1 MTAAQRAALFAP
13 RLARRRAVGLAFL
26 AFCIGASVSSV
37 LVLASLIWRIV
48 SQGLTVIDW
57 GFLTSTV
64 SQLNPADSGIYA
76 ALIGTV
82 WLMVL
87 TTLIA
92 VPLGV
97 GAAIYLHEYARPTRL
112 TRLIELNIANLAGV
126 PSIVYG
132 LLGLTIFVR
141 LMTRMVEQA
150 GIDQRFN
157 PFGDSLLSG
166 ALTMA
171 LLVLPVIIIAAREAL
186 AAVPDSVRQAAYA
199 VGATR
204 WQAVRSHVLPAAL
217 PGIITG
223 MILSLSRAIGE
234 AAPLIVV
241 GAATYMSQAPQ
252 VFGTD
257 FTVLP
262 IQVFFWA
269 SENAEI
275 FEQLTAGAILVLL
288 VVLFVMNS
296 IGVLIRGLQQR
307 QGVNA

>member
-1 MTAAQRAALFAP
+1 VNLPAASDAFAP
-13 RLARRRAVGLAFL
+13 RLARRRFVGYAFL
-26 AFCIGASVSSV
+26 TFCILASLTSL
-37 LVLASLIWRIV
+37 LVLASLIWRV
-48 SQGLTVIDW
+48 LSQGLAVLDW
-57 GFLTSTV
+57 DFLKSFV
-64 SQLNPADSGIYA
+64 SQLEPETSGIYP

-82 WLMVL
+82 KLMLL
-87 TTLIA
+87 TTAIA

-141 LMTRMVEQA
+141 VMTGVMENVGVSGRA
-150 GIDQRFN
+150 N
-157 PFGDSLLSG
+157 PFGDSLVTG

-204 WQAVRSHVLPAAL
+204 WQAIYSHVLPAAL

-234 AAPLIVV
+234 AAPLIVI
-241 GAATYMSQAPQ
+241 GAATYMSQTPQ
-252 VFGTD
+252 MFGTD

-262 IQVFFWA
+262 IQIFFWA

-275 FEQLTAGAILVLL
+275 YEQLTAGAIIVLL
-288 VVLFVMNS
+288 AVLFVLNS
-296 IGVLIRGLQQR
+296 IGVIIRGLQQR
-307 QGVNA
+307 KQVG

>member
-1 MTAAQRAALFAP
+1 MTAAQRVDVFAP
-13 RLARRRAVGLAFL
+13 RLARRRAMGLLFV
-26 AFCIGASVSSV
+26 AFCVVASASSL
-37 LVLASLIWRIV
+37 LVLAALIWRIV
-48 SQGLTVIDW
+48 SQGLAVIDW
-57 GFLTSTV
+57 GFLTSYV
-64 SQLNPADSGIYA
+64 SQLNPADTGIYA
-76 ALIGTV
+76 ALLGTL

-87 TTLIA
+87 TTVIA

-97 GAAIYLHEYARPTRL
+97 GAAIYLHEYARPTWL

-141 LMTRMVEQA
+141 LMTRVLDQA
-150 GIDQRFN
+150 GVEQRFN

-241 GAATYMSQAPQ
+241 GAATYMSQAPR

-262 IQVFFWA
+262 IQVFYWA

-275 FEQLTAGAILVLL
+275 YEQLTAGAILVLL
-288 VVLFVMNS
+288 AVLLAMNS
-296 IGVLIRGLQQR
+296 VGVLIRGLQQR
-307 QGVNA
+307 HGGNV